1 MTPGPYVAPSFSL
14 PQQTDRVIQRAG
26 KNDDYSAIADVDAIF
41 LAAGEDEP
49 VRKGTAFQVLCP
61 HPSVSPRSVKSY
73 SSRRHG
79 FLDMSFLPRSFCF
92 RRTRFISFALQ
103 QKVLLHWSC
112 DPLQSF
118 LILASARILEQ
129 LQKHRTVVPVEIF
142 TLAKSKEPP
151 TDAIPRFL
159 SVFTSCQRIGSLT
172 KETYAGK
179 LIDEWNNA
187 LAASNSKPEV
197 VDIAPSISTFMSVKD
212 DEELASLYVP
222 HPFRAVI
229 FTRDRRK
236 RPGAPQT

>member
-1 MTPGPYVAPSFSL
+1 MTHGPYVAPLFSL

-61 HPSVSPRSVKSY
+61 HPSVPSRSVNRD

-79 FLDMSFLPRSFCF
+79 FLDMSFPPRSSCF
-92 RRTRFISFALQ
+92 RKTRFISFVPQ
-103 QKVLLHWSC
+103 QKVSLHWSC
-112 DPLQSF
+112 DSLQPF
-118 LILASARILEQ
+118 LILSSARILEQ

-142 TLAKSKEPP
+142 TLAKSKDPP

-179 LIDEWNNA
+179 LIDEWNNV
-187 LAASNSKPEV
+187 LAASNNKPEV
-197 VDIAPSISTFMSVKD
+197 VDIASSISTFMSVKD

-222 HPFRAVI
+222 HPFHSVI
-229 FTRDRRK
+229 DVRS
-236 RPGAPQT
+236 